1 MNETAYLYRPLKLPG
16 ILLFLT
22 FIAAYFVYDFIEQAT
37 QKMDRSY
44 QQQLREADALYN
56 EVSQLQQKVGLV
68 NTYYARF
75 QHAYQAGELSDQSR
89 VDWIDHFMG
98 LVKTYDIRRV
108 SLNFSARS
116 NLSASELALLAPMHK
131 LIKQEWVEFEGEFQH
146 EADWLAFIKDVQ
158 TSINQFALLNECRLM
173 NMNASEMKPPSDQD
187 YHFHWDRGNVAVKCQ
202 FRFLLFNVP
211 EITAPDG
218 KKP

>member
-16 ILLFLT
+16 ILLILT

-37 QKMDRSY
+37 QEIDRHY

-68 NTYYARF
+68 NTYYGRF

-89 VDWIDHFMG
+89 VDWIDQFMG
-98 LVKTYDIRRV
+98 LVKAYDIRRV

-146 EADWLAFIKDVQ
+146 EADWLAFVKDVQ
-158 TSINQFALLNECRLM
+158 TSINQFALLNECRLV

-202 FRFLLFNVP
+202 FRFLLFDVP
-211 EITAPDG
+211 EIAAPAG

>member
-37 QKMDRSY
+37 QEIDRHY

-68 NTYYARF
+68 NTYYGRF

-89 VDWIDHFMG
+89 VDWIDQFMG
-98 LVKTYDIRRV
+98 LVKAYDIRRV

-116 NLSASELALLAPMHK
+116 SLSASELALLAPMHK

-146 EADWLAFIKDVQ
+146 EGDVIHFMSDVVQKVNPLSFIESC
-158 TSINQFALLNECRLM
+158 SINSLNQKNQFGLTTSHYGFQA
-173 NMNASEMKPPSDQD
+173 
-187 YHFHWDRGNVAVKCQ
+187 DRGNIAIKCK
-202 FRFLLFNVP
+202 FNFLALNVP
-211 EITAPDG
+211 KAISNPEPQ
-218 KKP
+218 P